1 MEDEINGI
9 LKYGRELGY
18 PLILDDSAKFFVE
31 TIRQKKPKTILEIG
45 TAIGYSGSLILTNCT
60 GELVTVEKN
69 EASAKIATENFARQG
84 LANRVKVVNCDA
96 KEFIDNCKDY
106 IGKVLIALDYEVAI
120 NGQSYTQH
128 DVKWCYDF
136 IQNVIKQ
143 TGVVPLL
150 YISKSLVS
158 ACDWSSV
165 ASLNVGL
172 WFAQYADNNA
182 TGWLN
187 DPWTDNTSVKPFTP
201 VMQQYTGHGR
211 INGYNANIDLS
222 LFYGDTNAWNKYA
235 KSKGDTNKVNSED
248 YLTAFARDV
257 IAGKYGN
264 GEQRKENIYTAIQNK
279 VNELSK

>member
-1 MEDEINGI
+1 MSLRVVDVSAYQGLLNVSSLDCDAVIAKGTGGNNYVNEDCDFVLQQCFKLNKPAGLYHYAHEFGN
-9 LKYGRELGY
+9 
-18 PLILDDSAKFFVE
+18 ILDP
-31 TIRQKKPKTILEIG
+31 I
-45 TAIGYSGSLILTNCT
+45 
-60 GELVTVEKN
+60 
-69 EASAKIATENFARQG
+69 TESNY
-84 LANRVKVVNCDA
+84 
-96 KEFIDNCKDY
+96 FIDNCKNY
-106 IGKVLIALDYEVAI
+106 FGKVLVALDYEVPI
-120 NGQSYTQH
+120 NGKTYTQQ

-136 IQNVIKQ
+136 IQHVIKR

-187 DPWTDNTSVKPFTP
+187 EPWDDGESVKPFTT

-211 INGYNANIDLS
+211 VKGYNGNIDLS
-222 LFYGDTNAWNKYA
+222 LFYGDVTAWNKYA
-235 KSKGDTNKVNSED
+235 QSKDNQTEKRSNMNSND
-248 YLTAFARDV
+248 YLTAFALDV
-257 IAGKYGN
+257 LAGKYGN
-264 GEQRKENIYTAIQNK
+264 GEQRKKNIYNAIQNK